1 MWQANRWKEGNT
13 DMQQKHLLVFASI
26 AIMWLA
32 VLFVGVYGGDITNES
47 VTEST
52 EVPIVSAVAL
62 FAMIAT
68 IVVACRGFRD

>member
-1 MWQANRWKEGNT
+1 
-13 DMQQKHLLVFASI
+13 MQQKHLLVFASI

-52 EVPIVSAVAL
+52 EVPVVSAVAL

>member
-1 MWQANRWKEGNT
+1 MP
-13 DMQQKHLLVFASI
+13 QKHLLVFASI

-47 VTEST
+47 ITEST

-68 IVVACRGFRD
+68 IVVAWRGFRD

>member
-1 MWQANRWKEGNT
+1 MKRFT
-13 DMQQKHLLVFASI
+13 RLVFASI

-32 VLFVGVYGGDITNES
+32 VLFVGVYGGDIINES

-52 EVPIVSAVAL
+52 EVPIVSAVSL

-68 IVVACRGFRD
+68 IFVARGFRD

>member
-1 MWQANRWKEGNT
+1 
-13 DMQQKHLLVFASI
+13 MQPKHLLVFASI
-26 AIMWLA
+26 AIIWLA
-32 VLFVGVYGGDITNES
+32 VLFVGVYGGDTTNES

-68 IVVACRGFRD
+68 IVVAWRGFRD